1 MSTPNRTRAGL
12 LYAIG
17 AYAIWG
23 LFPLY
28 FAALM
33 PANPFEIVSF
43 RVIVSLLFACLLIT
57 LLRQWG
63 QIWDAL
69 RNKRVVLLLALA
81 AVLIFINWEVFIL
94 AVYANKVVETA
105 LGYFIN
111 PLLTVAL
118 GVFFFAEKLRTLQ
131 WVAVGLGLVSVVVLT
146 VAYGQPPIIA
156 LTLAISFGLYGLVK
170 KKVGADV
177 GAIPGLAIETAWVL
191 PIAVVQLIVV
201 GVLGQLDVFTLGPT
215 HAILTLGSGVVTA
228 LPLMLFASGTKR
240 IPLSW
245 VGLIQ
250 YFSPFASF
258 LLGIFVFHEAM
269 STGRW
274 IGFGIIW
281 LAIVLLSIDVIVNRR
296 SRSRL
301 LEAEETAIGG

>member
-1 MSTPNRTRAGL
+1 MSAPNRIRSGL
-12 LYAIG
+12 LFTVG

-23 LFPLY
+23 MFPLY
-28 FAALM
+28 FALLM
-33 PANPFEIVSF
+33 PANAFEVVSF
-43 RVIVSLLFACLLIT
+43 RVIVSLIFACVLIT
-57 LLRQWG
+57 VLRQWG
-63 QIWDAL
+63 QIRDAL
-69 RNKRVVLLLALA
+69 RNTRVVLLLALA

-118 GVFFFAEKLRTLQ
+118 GVFFFGEKLRALQ

-146 VAYGQPPIIA
+146 IAYGQPPIIA
-156 LTLAISFGLYGLVK
+156 LTLAVSFGLYGLVK
-170 KKVGADV
+170 KKVGPHV

-191 PIAVVQLIVV
+191 PVAVVQLVVV
-201 GVLGQLDVFTLGPT
+201 GVLGQMDVFTLGPA
-215 HAILTLGSGVVTA
+215 HAVLTIGSGVVTA
-228 LPLMLFASGTKR
+228 LPLMLFAAGTKR

-281 LAIVLLSIDVIVNRR
+281 LAIVLLSIDVVVNRR

-301 LEAEETAIGG
+301 LEAEATAIGG

>member
-1 MSTPNRTRAGL
+1 MSTPNHTRSGL
-12 LYAIG
+12 LFAVG

-23 LFPLY
+23 MFPLY
-28 FAALM
+28 FALLM
-33 PANPFEIVSF
+33 PANAYEVVSF
-43 RVIVSLLFACLLIT
+43 RVIVSLIFACVLIT
-57 LLRQWG
+57 ALRQWG
-63 QIWDAL
+63 QIRDAL
-69 RNKRVVLLLALA
+69 KNKRVLLLLALA

-118 GVFFFAEKLRTLQ
+118 GVFFFGEKLRALQ

-146 VAYGQPPIIA
+146 IAYGQPPIIA
-156 LTLAISFGLYGLVK
+156 LTLAVSFGLYGLVK
-170 KKVGADV
+170 KKVGPHV

-191 PIAVVQLIVV
+191 PVAVVQLVVV
-201 GVLGQLDVFTLGPT
+201 GVLGQMDVFTLGPA
-215 HAILTLGSGVVTA
+215 HAFLTIGSGVVTA
-228 LPLMLFASGTKR
+228 LPLMLFAAGTKR

-274 IGFGIIW
+274 IGFGVIW

-301 LEAEETAIGG
+301 LEAEATAIGG

>member
-1 MSTPNRTRAGL
+1 MSAPNRIRSGL
-12 LYAIG
+12 LFTVG

-23 LFPLY
+23 MFPLY
-28 FAALM
+28 FALLM
-33 PANPFEIVSF
+33 PANAYEVVSF
-43 RVIVSLLFACLLIT
+43 RVIVSLIFACLLIT
-57 LLRQWG
+57 VLRQWG
-63 QIWDAL
+63 QIRDAL

-81 AVLIFINWEVFIL
+81 GVLIFINWEVFIL

-118 GVFFFAEKLRTLQ
+118 GVFFFGEKLRALQ
-131 WVAVGLGLVSVVVLT
+131 WVAVGLGLVSVLVLT
-146 VAYGQPPIIA
+146 IAYGQPPIIA
-156 LTLAISFGLYGLVK
+156 LTLAVSFGLYGLVK
-170 KKVGADV
+170 KKVGPHV

-191 PIAVVQLIVV
+191 PVAVVQLVVV
-201 GVLGQLDVFTLGPT
+201 GVLGQMDVFTLGPA
-215 HAILTLGSGVVTA
+215 HAVLTIGSGVVTA
-228 LPLMLFASGTKR
+228 LPLMLFAAGTKR

-301 LEAEETAIGG
+301 LEAEATAIGG

>member
-1 MSTPNRTRAGL
+1 MSSPNRTRSGL
-12 LYAIG
+12 LFAVG

-23 LFPLY
+23 MFPLY
-28 FAALM
+28 FALLM
-33 PANPFEIVSF
+33 PANAYEVVSF
-43 RVIVSLLFACLLIT
+43 RVIVSLIFACVLIT
-57 LLRQWG
+57 VLRQWG
-63 QIWDAL
+63 QIRDAL

-118 GVFFFAEKLRTLQ
+118 GVFFFGEKLRALQ

-146 VAYGQPPIIA
+146 IAYGQPPIIA
-156 LTLAISFGLYGLVK
+156 LTLAVSFGLYGLVK
-170 KKVGADV
+170 KKVGPHV

-191 PIAVVQLIVV
+191 PVAVVQLVVV
-201 GVLGQLDVFTLGPT
+201 GVLGQMDVFTLGPA
-215 HAILTLGSGVVTA
+215 HAILTIGSGVVTA
-228 LPLMLFASGTKR
+228 LPLMLFAAGTKR

-281 LAIVLLSIDVIVNRR
+281 LATVLLSIDVIVNRR

-301 LEAEETAIGG
+301 LEAEATAIGG

>member
-1 MSTPNRTRAGL
+1 MKQPSRIRAGL
-12 LYAIG
+12 LYAVG
-17 AYAIWG
+17 AYALWG
-23 LFPLY
+23 MFPLY

-43 RVIVSLLFACLLIT
+43 RVIVSLAFASILIT
-57 LLRQWG
+57 VLRQWG
-63 QIWDAL
+63 QIRDAL
-69 RNKRVVLLLALA
+69 RNTRVMLLLALA
-81 AVLIFINWEVFIL
+81 AVLIFVNWEVFIL

-111 PLLTVAL
+111 PLITVCL
-118 GVFFFAEKLRTLQ
+118 GVFFFAEKLRVLQ

-146 VAYGQPPIIA
+146 LAYGQPPVIA
-156 LTLAISFGLYGLVK
+156 LTLAFSFGLYGLVK
-170 KKVGADV
+170 KKVGSHV

-191 PIAVVQLIVV
+191 PVAVVQLIVV
-201 GVLGQLDVFTLGPT
+201 GLLGQLDVFTLGGL
-215 HAILTLGSGVVTA
+215 HAALTIGSGVITA

-258 LLGIFVFHEAM
+258 LLGILVFHEAM

-281 LAIVLLSIDVIVNRR
+281 LAIVLLSVDVLINRR
-296 SRSRL
+296 SRSRA

>member
-1 MSTPNRTRAGL
+1 M
-12 LYAIG
+12 
-17 AYAIWG
+17 WG
-23 LFPLY
+23 MFPLY

-43 RVIVSLLFACLLIT
+43 RVIVSLAFACVLIT
-57 LLRQWG
+57 VLRQWG
-63 QIWDAL
+63 QIRDAL
-69 RNKRVVLLLALA
+69 RNRRALLMLALA

-111 PLLTVAL
+111 PLITVAL
-118 GVFFFAEKLRTLQ
+118 GVFFFGEKLRVLQ
-131 WVAVGLGLVSVVVLT
+131 WSAVALGLISVVVLT

-156 LTLAISFGLYGLVK
+156 LTLAFSFGLYGLVK
-170 KKVGADV
+170 KKVGAHV

-191 PIAVVQLIVV
+191 PVAIVQLVVV
-201 GVLGQLDVFTLGPT
+201 GCLGQLDVFTLGGL
-215 HAILTLGSGVVTA
+215 HAGLTLGSGVVTA
-228 LPLMLFASGTKR
+228 LPLMLFAAGTKR

-245 VGLIQ
+245 IGLIQ

-258 LLGIFVFHEAM
+258 LLGILVFHEAM

-281 LAIVLLSIDVIVNRR
+281 LAIVVLSVDVLLHRR
-296 SRSRL
+296 LRSRL
-301 LEAEETAIGG
+301 LEAEETSIAG